1 MSKKKTTIIII
12 ITAVFLLIFSTIF
25 AANIT
30 HFAPEYGITT
40 ANVNLRNMPTTDY
53 SSFVRTLSPNTKIK
67 IVGSIDN
74 YYIVQLENNEVG
86 IISKDYAKITGDK
99 VDNLVYTDYSPFY
112 ATVKGDGT
120 IVRGGPSTSFK
131 VYGRLNAGDKV
142 YVIGEIE
149 NFLLIITDKNLVGM
163 IRNDLLEYYSGDTTN
178 NEEQNNV
185 NQNNTTTNPDTNYN
199 LPSDE
204 SKVST
209 QYILEKINAER
220 VNNGLP
226 RLELDSLLTATA
238 QNKANDMVKN
248 NYFAHES
255 PTYGSPFKMMQDAG
269 ITYVAAGENIAGN
282 NNIDEAIDSFLNSE
296 NHRKN
301 LLSNAYNYIGIGIE
315 KSDTYGYIIVLM
327 FIGK

>member
-1 MSKKKTTIIII
+1 MSKRKTTIIII

-53 SSFVRTLSPNTKIK
+53 SSFVRTLTPNTKIK

-86 IISKDYAKITGDK
+86 IVSKDYAKVTGDK
-99 VDNLVYTDYSPFY
+99 IDNLVYTDYSPFY
-112 ATVKGDGT
+112 ASVKGNGT

-131 VYGRLNAGDKV
+131 VYGRLNENDKV
-142 YVIGEIE
+142 YVIGEIGD
-149 NFLLIITDKNLVGM
+149 FLLVITDKNLVGM
-163 IRNDLLEYYSGDTTN
+163 IRNDLLEYYSEENTT
-178 NEEQNNV
+178 NEEQTDTD
-185 NQNNTTTNPDTNYN
+185 NNTQNPDVSYN

-226 RLELDSLLTATA
+226 RLELDSLLNATA
-238 QNKANDMVKN
+238 QNKAIDMVKN

-282 NNIDEAIDSFLNSE
+282 NNIDEAIDSFLKSE

>member
-1 MSKKKTTIIII
+1 MSKRKTTIIII

-53 SSFVRTLSPNTKIK
+53 SSFVRTLAPNTKIK

-86 IISKDYAKITGDK
+86 IVSKDYAKVTGDK
-99 VDNLVYTDYSPFY
+99 IDNLVYTDYSPFY
-112 ATVKGDGT
+112 ASVKGNNT

-131 VYGRLNAGDKV
+131 VYGRLNENDKV
-142 YVIGEIE
+142 YVIGEIGD
-149 NFLLIITDKNLVGM
+149 FLLVITDKNLVGM
-163 IRNDLLEYYSGDTTN
+163 IRNDLLEYYSEENTT
-178 NEEQNNV
+178 NEEQTDTD
-185 NQNNTTTNPDTNYN
+185 NNTQNPDVSYN

-220 VNNGLP
+220 VNNDLP
-226 RLELDSLLTATA
+226 RLELDSLLNATA
-238 QNKANDMVKN
+238 QNKAIDMVKN

-282 NNIDEAIDSFLNSE
+282 NNIDEAIDSFLKSE

>member
-1 MSKKKTTIIII
+1 MSKRKTTIIII

-53 SSFVRTLSPNTKIK
+53 SSFVRTLAPNTKIK

-86 IISKDYAKITGDK
+86 IVSKDYAKVTGDK
-99 VDNLVYTDYSPFY
+99 IDNLVYTDYSPFY
-112 ATVKGDGT
+112 ASVKGNGT

-131 VYGRLNAGDKV
+131 VYGRLNENDKV
-142 YVIGEIE
+142 YVIGEIGD
-149 NFLLIITDKNLVGM
+149 FLLVITDKNLVGM
-163 IRNDLLEYYSGDTTN
+163 IRNDLLEYYSEENTT
-178 NEEQNNV
+178 NEEQTDTD
-185 NQNNTTTNPDTNYN
+185 NNTQNPDVSYN

-226 RLELDSLLTATA
+226 RLELDSLLNATA
-238 QNKANDMVKN
+238 QNKAIDMVKN

-282 NNIDEAIDSFLNSE
+282 NNIDEAIDSFLKSE

>member
-1 MSKKKTTIIII
+1 MSKRKTTIIII

-53 SSFVRTLSPNTKIK
+53 SSFVRTLAPNTKIK

-86 IISKDYAKITGDK
+86 IVSKDYAKVTGDK
-99 VDNLVYTDYSPFY
+99 IDNLVYTDYSPFY
-112 ATVKGDGT
+112 ASVKGNST

-131 VYGRLNAGDKV
+131 VYGRLNENDKV
-142 YVIGEIE
+142 YVIGEIGD
-149 NFLLIITDKNLVGM
+149 FLLVITDKNLVGM
-163 IRNDLLEYYSGDTTN
+163 IRNDLLEYYSEENTT
-178 NEEQNNV
+178 NEEQINTD
-185 NQNNTTTNPDTNYN
+185 NNTQNPDVSYN

-226 RLELDSLLTATA
+226 RLELDSLLNATA
-238 QNKANDMVKN
+238 QNKAIDMVKN

-282 NNIDEAIDSFLNSE
+282 NNIDEAIDSFLKSE

>member
-1 MSKKKTTIIII
+1 MSKRKTTIIII

-53 SSFVRTLSPNTKIK
+53 SSFVRTLAPNTKIK

-86 IISKDYAKITGDK
+86 IVSKDYAKVTGDK
-99 VDNLVYTDYSPFY
+99 IDNLVYTDYSPFY
-112 ATVKGDGT
+112 ASVKGNST

-131 VYGRLNAGDKV
+131 VYGRLNENDKV
-142 YVIGEIE
+142 YVIGEIGD
-149 NFLLIITDKNLVGM
+149 FLLVITDKNLVGM
-163 IRNDLLEYYSGDTTN
+163 IRNDLIKYK
-178 NEEQNNV
+178 NEEKTTIEEQTDTD
-185 NQNNTTTNPDTNYN
+185 NNTQNPDVSYN

-226 RLELDSLLTATA
+226 RLELDSLLNATA
-238 QNKANDMVKN
+238 QNKAIDMVKN

-282 NNIDEAIDSFLNSE
+282 NNIDEAIDSFLKSE

>member
-1 MSKKKTTIIII
+1 M
-12 ITAVFLLIFSTIF
+12 
-25 AANIT
+25 
-30 HFAPEYGITT
+30 
-40 ANVNLRNMPTTDY
+40 
-53 SSFVRTLSPNTKIK
+53 
-67 IVGSIDN
+67 
-74 YYIVQLENNEVG
+74 
-86 IISKDYAKITGDK
+86 
-99 VDNLVYTDYSPFY
+99 
-112 ATVKGDGT
+112 
-120 IVRGGPSTSFK
+120 
-131 VYGRLNAGDKV
+131 
-142 YVIGEIE
+142 
-149 NFLLIITDKNLVGM
+149 
-163 IRNDLLEYYSGDTTN
+163 
-178 NEEQNNV
+178 
-185 NQNNTTTNPDTNYN
+185 
-199 LPSDE
+199 
-204 SKVST
+204 ST

>member
-40 ANVNLRNMPTTDY
+40 ANVNLRKMPTTDY
-53 SSFVRTLSPNTKIK
+53 SSFVKTLAPNTKIK

-86 IISKDYAKITGDK
+86 IISKDYAKINGEK
-99 VDNLVYTDYSPFY
+99 INNLIYTDYAPFY
-112 ATVKGDGT
+112 ATIKEDNT

-131 VYGRLNAGDKV
+131 VYGKLNSGDKV

-149 NFLLIITDKNLVGM
+149 NFLLIITDTNLVGM
-163 IRNDLLEYYSGDTTN
+163 VRNDLIEYYSGENAN
-178 NEEQNNV
+178 NSTQE
-185 NQNNTTTNPDTNYN
+185 NPTEDKNLDNNYN

-204 SKVST
+204 SKINIE
-209 QYILEKINAER
+209 YILEKINAER

-226 RLELDSLLTATA
+226 RLEFDSLLNATA
-238 QNKANDMVKN
+238 QTKASDMVRN

-301 LLSNAYNYIGIGIE
+301 LLSNAYNYIGIGLE
-315 KSDTYGYIIVLM
+315 KSNTYGYIIVLM